1 MLAIFLQSLKRRY
14 VSEDQG
20 IRRRIGAG
28 CSTWLMRTA
37 SATEVS
43 KEAVVAM
50 VIHSSRILLRAS
62 LNLLGVV
69 VCQLR
74 RHEVVVIVKKIEE
87 G

>member
-1 MLAIFLQSLKRRY
+1 
-14 VSEDQG
+14 
-20 IRRRIGAG
+20 
-28 CSTWLMRTA
+28 MRTA

-69 VCQLR
+69 VCQSR
-74 RHEVVVIVKKIEE
+74 RHEVVVIVKEIEE